1 MRTYRPRTGTG
12 YCGKKCIMQLT
23 EVLGTGSI
31 VMYDQGEVHTGKE
44 G

>member
-1 MRTYRPRTGTG
+1 MRTYRSRTGSG